1 MTIQDFVSGF
11 LGASSIEIIASISGF
26 ICVFLIIKRNIWCW
40 FFGFIQVTLFTH
52 VFFESKLYSNA
63 GLHVIYMFLQIYG
76 WWNWRHHRDS
86 EKDLIVEHS
95 GAAFMSYV
103 AASAV
108 LSTLLLGYIMQTYTN
123 ANMAFLDAF
132 IACTSLIAQVLL
144 TRRYWFNWVLW
155 ICVNVVSIY
164 VYFQQGLYPTVLL
177 YSCFLIMCLF
187 GVTEWLKKYRAQ
199 LSLVSSA

>member
-11 LGASSIEIIASISGF
+11 LGASPIEMIASVCGF

-40 FFGFIQVTLFTH
+40 FFGLIQVSLFTY

-63 GLHVIYMFLQIYG
+63 GLHVIYIFLQFYG
-76 WWNWRHHRDS
+76 WWNWRSH
-86 EKDLIVEHS
+86 KDNSDDIVVEHS
-95 GAAFMSYV
+95 TTTFMLTIV
-103 AASAV
+103 ACAL
-108 LSTLLLGYIMQTYTN
+108 LSTLLVGFIMNTYTD
-123 ANMAFLDAF
+123 ANMAYLDAF

-177 YSCFLIMCLF
+177 YGCFLVMCLF
-187 GVTEWLKKYRAQ
+187 GIAEWLKKYNGQ
-199 LSLVSSA
+199 SGMVSDA